1 MVHKGV
7 PEVEEIVAE
16 QHSFKKN
23 KVTRDWASIITK
35 YKKVF
40 VEDLTGGR
48 CLCGKMKIHL

>member
-40 VEDLTGGR
+40 VESTLQDRFALHT
-48 CLCGKMKIHL
+48 